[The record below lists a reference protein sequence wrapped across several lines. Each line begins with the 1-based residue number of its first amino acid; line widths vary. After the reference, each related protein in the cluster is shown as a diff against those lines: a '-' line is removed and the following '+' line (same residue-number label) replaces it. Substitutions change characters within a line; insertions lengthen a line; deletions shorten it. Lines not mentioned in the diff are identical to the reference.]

1 MGIEVSADL
10 ELKLGKVSEQLDQV
24 SNLLEDTPRSGNPVR
39 SPLVRR
45 LTASKVMNGT
55 YSFCDCGSVP
65 NGYLWDL
72 RRLIIRGGPDPFA
85 TVTGAAFPFIANTVP
100 QDTNTLPPGRFGHE
114 IDIAT
119 TTIPNNDLWNNGQ
132 VTLLGGE
139 HLIVC
144 LKVPD
149 SQSIVVHFQVWEYLE
164 SDIGFLVS
172 R

>member
-39 SPLVRR
+39 SPLLRR

-55 YSFCDCGSVP
+55 YSFCDCGVVP
-65 NGYLWDL
+65 TGYLWDL
-72 RRLIIRGGPDPFA
+72 RRLVVRGGPSPFA
-85 TVTGAAFPFIANTVP
+85 PVVGSVFPFIANTVP
-100 QDTNTLPPGRFGHE
+100 QDTNTLPPGFFGHE
-114 IDIAT
+114 IDIVT
-119 TTIPNNDLWNNGQ
+119 TTIPSNDLWAGGQ

-139 HLIVC
+139 HLVLC

-149 SQSIVVHFQVWEYLE
+149 SQSIVVYFQVWEFLE
-164 SDIGFLVS
+164 SDIGFLVG